1 MVGSDPSPAT
11 TLGTRWDSSF
21 ARLVAGLTALAMM
34 VAFATTPARAEP
46 EPTVSVIVRELP
58 GAGDLPESTVDVL
71 GGSVGR
77 RIGLIDGFV
86 AEVAASDVARLR
98 AAPGVF
104 SVTPNHPV
112 RLLQRGKGPQPTG
125 DPGSMAHVQQ
135 VVGARDAWEDG
146 YTGFGVDVAMIDTG
160 VVPVE
165 GLTVADKVIN
175 GPDLSFESQI
185 EDLRYLDAYGHG
197 THVAGI
203 IAGRDAEG
211 LPTKREPDRFAGVAP
226 GARIVSVKV
235 ADAGGVT
242 DVSQVLAAIDWVVQH
257 RHDDGLNIRVLNL
270 SFGTNGVQDYRLD
283 PLTYAVEVAW
293 RKGIVVVAAAGN
305 EGFGSP
311 KLNNPAYDPFV
322 LAVGAAD
329 TQGTTRGNDD
339 VVPDWSSRGDGRR
352 NPDVVAPG
360 TSIVSL
366 RNPGSLVDDL
376 HPEGYVSER
385 FFRGSGTSQAAA
397 VVAGASA
404 VLLEQRPDLSPDQ
417 VKAILT
423 STASSLRKADPVGQ
437 GSGMIDLEA
446 ALRAKTPSPS
456 AAAQAYELATGT
468 GSLDAARG
476 SVRVADEDGVV
487 LEGEQD
493 IFGDAWDGKTWSE
506 LAWEGKTWSGGDWLG
521 KTWSGGDWSGS
532 SWAGKTWSD
541 AIWDGKTW
549 SGKTWSS
556 DNWTGKTWSGKT
568 WSGKTWSGKTWS
580 GKTWSGKTWS
590 GKTWS
595 DVSWSGKTWS
605 AAAWS

>member
-1 MVGSDPSPAT
+1 MLGSDPRPAT
-11 TLGTRWDSSF
+11 TLGTRWNSSF
-21 ARLVAGLTALAMM
+21 ARLIAGLTAMAIVL
-34 VAFATTPARAEP
+34 AFATTPARAEP
-46 EPTVSVIVRELP
+46 EWTVSVIVRELP
-58 GAGDLPESTVDVL
+58 SAGDVPERTVEAL
-71 GGSVGR
+71 GGSVGPH
-77 RIGLIDGFV
+77 IGLIDGFV
-86 AEVAASDVARLR
+86 AELGASDVPRLKV
-98 AAPGVF
+98 APGVY
-104 SVTPNHPV
+104 SVTLNRRV
-112 RLLQRGKGPQPTG
+112 RLLQKGNGPQSAG
-125 DPGSMAHVQQ
+125 DPGSMTHVNQ
-135 VVGARDAWEDG
+135 VVGAEDAWEDG
-146 YTGFGVDVAMIDTG
+146 YTGAGVDVAMIDTG

-175 GPDLSFESQI
+175 GPDISFESQI
-185 EDLRYLDAYGHG
+185 PELRYLDAYGHG

-203 IAGRDAEG
+203 IAGRDAAG

-226 GARIVSVKV
+226 GARIVNVKV

-257 RHDDGLNIRVLNL
+257 RNSDGLNIRVLNL
-270 SFGTNGVQDYRLD
+270 SFGTDGVQDYRLD

-293 RKGIVVVAAAGN
+293 RKGIVVVTAAGN
-305 EGFGSP
+305 EGFGSA

-322 LAVGAAD
+322 MAVGAAD
-329 TQGTTRGNDD
+329 TRGTVRANDD
-339 VVPDWSSRGDGRR
+339 VVPDWSSRGDGAR
-352 NPDVVAPG
+352 NPDLVAPG
-360 TSIVSL
+360 RSIVSL

-404 VLLEQRPDLSPDQ
+404 ILLEQRPDLSPDQ

-423 STASSLRKADPVGQ
+423 STASSLKKSDPVGQ

-446 ALRAKTPSPS
+446 ALRARTPSASS
-456 AAAQAYELATGT
+456 AAQPYEPANGT

-476 SVRVADEDGVV
+476 TMRVADEDGVV
-487 LEGEQD
+487 LQGEQD
-493 IFGDAWDGKTWSE
+493 IFGTPWDGKTWSE

-521 KTWSGGDWSGS
+521 KTWSGGDWSGA

-541 AIWDGKTW
+541 AIWSGKTW

-556 DNWTGKTWSGKT
+556 ENWTGKTWSGKT

-590 GKTWS
+590 
-595 DVSWSGKTWS
+595 DAVWSGKTWS